1 MSSALL
7 SINFKG
13 QYPNMLAAQLTGRLL
28 SVLDNNVHI
37 QYLLG
42 QCDEEGPIQN
52 ALVPTYHCMHTPGGP
67 LKYSLEGHVFAVF
80 GFKLTSDFRYIVSVS
95 NQFISWDISSSDLAR
110 QVNPKVEG
118 LMMGLE
124 ISPDNRYIAAYTNND
139 QTILLNNLTS
149 DFKIIN
155 NPFQESGTL
164 AYNDAIQGLILLDT
178 NLIIY
183 GKYSW
188 VLFDTSGNKI
198 KLHRTTW
205 STPILEIRMESLT
218 SYSFLHWS
226 GDMNNTDMSLA
237 TYKDDDLIQPLQ
249 FHNGIALN
257 KAQNKAWVCSKPNS
271 NDIQMYEFRH
281 GNWFE
286 NKSYANKEYPL
297 IEIKLS
303 QDEQYI
309 IATHMSGFLL
319 WKVSGAMSWKR
330 FGGMGSMANMANAIS
345 KPTKLALPPGI
356 RNVAKKMNMSNS
368 CILSSRHKYAIA
380 GIRKQM
386 YIWNVSSEELV
397 KSFDAHFGRIID
409 VQPLT
414 MGDWNLAI
422 TSSIDRTVK
431 VWNVDYMFEHV
442 HEIDRHEIKIDAV
455 QVSTSASIAIT
466 VTRNCIGVWN
476 ILTGKLQSKLASSA
490 HGAICTHAVVTTSG
504 KLMISAESG
513 FVLFWNIR
521 DEKVI
526 FKEEQEH
533 VLQMFLFEDEANILV
548 VSRIKIPTINA
559 LCIARGVPGGEKLF
573 EFKFPYRQHRNTILT
588 SDEKMFV
595 AYGCEAFQDFL
606 FTFNATNGAVIAKY
620 PVKYQ
625 DFKEV
630 SFLVAL
636 PDKADQVALIDQDK
650 ANIIDI
656 TKPKPKS
663 NIANFLKAIPNWGG
677 NVDKRGRYGLYAPAK
692 GGLDMLDLHKG
703 TVKRELIP
711 KIAEGIFNVIC
722 KFDET
727 NEYVLYYHSGR
738 KTLRVFRASDGVMIA
753 NYRVPA
759 DLTAIE
765 STTDG
770 KNIVLG
776 MVDGNLTVLTIAD
789 PIKPEM
795 KDYLNKLPSRAACQ
809 R

>member
-1 MSSALL
+1 
-7 SINFKG
+7 
-13 QYPNMLAAQLTGRLL
+13 MLAAQLTGRLL
-28 SVLDNNVHI
+28 SVLDDNVNI
-37 QYLLG
+37 QNLLR

-80 GFKLTSDFRYIVSVS
+80 GFKLTSDYRYIVSVS

-149 DFKIIN
+149 DFKIID
-155 NPFQESGTL
+155 NPFQDNESMT
-164 AYNDAIQGLILLDT
+164 YNDNIQGLILLDT

-188 VLFDTSGNKI
+188 VLFDTEGTRIRLN
-198 KLHRTTW
+198 RTSW
-205 STPILEIRMESLT
+205 STPILEIRMISMNN
-218 SYSFLHWS
+218 YSFLHWS
-226 GDMNNTDMSLA
+226 GDMNNTDMTLA
-237 TYKDDDLIQPLQ
+237 TYKDDDLIQPLE

-257 KAQNKAWVCSKPNS
+257 KTQTKAWVCSKPDS

-281 GNWFE
+281 GQWYVGKNYE
-286 NKSYANKEYPL
+286 NKEHPL
-297 IEIKLS
+297 VEIKLS

-309 IATHMSGFLL
+309 IGTHMTGFIL
-319 WKVSGAMSWKR
+319 WKASLGMSWKR
-330 FGGMGSMANMANAIS
+330 FGGLGGVSGMASQVGQSVA
-345 KPTKLALPPGI
+345 KPKKLALPPGI
-356 RNVAKKMNMSNS
+356 RNVSKRMNLSNS
-368 CILSSRHKYAIA
+368 CILSSGHKYAIA

-386 YIWNVSSEELV
+386 YIWNVSNEELV
-397 KSFDAHFGRIID
+397 KCFDAHFGRIID

-431 VWNVDYMFEHV
+431 VWNTDYMFEHV
-442 HEIDRHEIKIDAV
+442 HEIDRHEMKIDSV
-455 QVSTSASIAIT
+455 QLSTSAGIAIT

-476 ILTGKLQSKLASSA
+476 ILTGKLLSKLAHST
-490 HGAICTHAVVTTSG
+490 HGAICTHAVITTTG
-504 KLMISAESG
+504 KLMMSAESG
-513 FVLFWNIR
+513 FVLYWNVK
-521 DEKVI
+521 DKSVI
-526 FKEEQEH
+526 YQEEQEN
-533 VLQMFLFEDEANILV
+533 VLQMFLFENESSLMA
-548 VSRIKIPTINA
+548 VSRIKIPTLNS
-559 LCIARGVPGGEKLF
+559 LCIVRNVPGGKRQF
-573 EFKFPYRQHRNTILT
+573 QFQFPYRQHRDIVLT

-595 AYGCEAFQDFL
+595 AYGCEAFQDIM
-606 FTFNATNGAVIAKY
+606 FTFSAKKGDLIAKY
-620 PVKYQ
+620 PIKYP

-630 SFLVAL
+630 SFLVPI
-636 PDKADQVALIDQDK
+636 PDKPDQVAFIDQDK
-650 ANIIDI
+650 ANIIDV
-656 TKPKPKS
+656 TKAKPKS
-663 NIANFLKAIPNWGG
+663 NLANFIKAIPNWGG

-692 GGLDMLDLHKG
+692 GGLDLLDLHKG

-722 KFDET
+722 KFNET

-738 KTLRVFRASDGVMIA
+738 KTLRVFRVSDGAMIA

-770 KNIVLG
+770 NNIVLG

-789 PIKPEM
+789 PIKPDM
-795 KDYLNKLPSRAACQ
+795 KQYLNELPSRAAC
-809 R
+809 RGNRRKR